1 MPVGI
6 SITDFWRHLRIV
18 QINLAIHSVCAKILR
33 HRVFVADVSVSLDA
47 FRRHTLHP
55 QNNIALKTL

>member
-6 SITDFWRHLRIV
+6 W
-18 QINLAIHSVCAKILR
+18 R

-55 QNNIALKTL
+55 QNNIALKLCDSVTLW